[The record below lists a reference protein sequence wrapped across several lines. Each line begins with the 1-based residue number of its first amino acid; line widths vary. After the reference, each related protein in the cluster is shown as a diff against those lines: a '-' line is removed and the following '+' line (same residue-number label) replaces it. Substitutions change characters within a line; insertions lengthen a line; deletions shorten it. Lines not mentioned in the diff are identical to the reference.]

1 MKIKFLEELAG
12 IVTLEKK
19 TNKTHE
25 RNMEKWTNW
34 HFRGQIGKE
43 NIPNSLNEVKGLIA
57 IKDQRKK
64 VLIRNIHFVIFK
76 YSNTYN

>member
-1 MKIKFLEELAG
+1 
-12 IVTLEKK
+12 
-19 TNKTHE
+19 
-25 RNMEKWTNW
+25 MEKWTIW

-64 VLIRNIHFVIFK
+64 VLIGNIHFVIFK